1 MINLYENPFS
11 LDNKLIRMNN
21 SQNNESNNNKNEYN
35 NKLFLKKIKESI
47 FVNNSIQDIKLNE
60 NNSISLNKDKLYET
74 FSLFQQFLNNSR
86 EDNDNGENEQNKIA
100 EKIQQFLQEKKNE
113 KKLNYKNIDDNKIN
127 ASNKKENDYTINT
140 NCIFNNIN
148 KNIKN
153 MNKYHTIYSYNNKY
167 IKGKNV
173 KNIKKNFTSNKF
185 IDKTMS
191 HNNITLNLKKKYN
204 FDDMNT
210 NNKNKINKL
219 EKSNDK
225 KQSII
230 SSKSKKNM
238 LVKKKK
244 FINDCFTDKIE
255 INKLKGNNNNLKYD
269 KIKKTNS
276 FSKNNINKN
285 MKDIIR
291 NKFKNKTNPNNK
303 LKLASNRNK
312 ILNKNNFNS
321 SHSNS
326 CAFFKNNFFEN
337 NINISPSKSPNIAN
351 DKNLEDDSY
360 NNRSNNIIKRK
371 KIIFSKKK

>member
-1 MINLYENPFS
+1 MRNLYENPFS

-74 FSLFQQFLNNSR
+74 FSLFQLFLNSSR

-148 KNIKN
+148 KNIK
-153 MNKYHTIYSYNNKY
+153 
-167 IKGKNV
+167 
-173 KNIKKNFTSNKF
+173 KNFTSNKF

-210 NNKNKINKL
+210 NNKNIINKL

-230 SSKSKKNM
+230 SSKSKNNM

-255 INKLKGNNNNLKYD
+255 INKQKGNNNNLKYD

-312 ILNKNNFNS
+312 ILNKNNYNS

-326 CAFFKNNFFEN
+326 CVFFKNNFFEN

-360 NNRSNNIIKRK
+360 NNRSNNIIKRN
-371 KIIFSKKK
+371 KIIF